1 MMIKSNN
8 HFIRV
13 IQRSG
18 KMTMEIFEEQKGL
31 EFCKGHDDSNDIQ
44 IMDLNA

>member
-13 IQRSG
+13 IERSE
-18 KMTMEIFEEQKGL
+18 KMTVEIFEEQKGL
-31 EFCKGHDDSNDIQ
+31 EFCNGHDDSNDIQ
-44 IMDLNA
+44 IMDPNA